1 MKGMIRRRR
10 IGLLWFSLAVVLTLV
25 ACGGGGGGEAI
36 KVGAIFDLT
45 GPTSDVGT
53 PYADGLK
60 DYVAWKNAEGGV
72 DGRDIELISADYA
85 YAVDQAEQLYSQY
98 TTQDEVVV
106 FMGWGTGDTE
116 ALHGRIADDE
126 IPFMSASY
134 SAVLGNPAEAP
145 YNFMIGTT
153 YSDQFIIAIK
163 WAQGDWAAAGNS
175 GQPTIAFLHHNSPFG
190 LSPWEDGLAYAESQ
204 GIEMFAVPM
213 PSGATDLTA
222 ELTQV
227 QDNGAHYI
235 VIQNVSSPASLLAK
249 NAVGLGVEAQIVCL
263 NWCSDELFIRLAG
276 DAAEGVVGASPFSF
290 PASGVP
296 GLEDMEKY
304 LEEKGGSLEDKG
316 IRYVQ
321 GWLTMQ
327 VMTEAIQRVV
337 DDDNEVT
344 GANIRAA
351 LESIKNYDTGGLS
364 TNLTFTAAD
373 HAGSKSLRMVQVNGG
388 VWTDITDYISAN

>member
-1 MKGMIRRRR
+1 MQSQLRKRR
-10 IGLLWFSLAVVLTLV
+10 IGLFLFALVALLALV
-25 ACGGGGGGEAI
+25 ACGGGGGEAI

-53 PYADGLK
+53 PYADGMK
-60 DYVAWKNAEGGV
+60 DFVAWKNGEGGV

-98 TTQDEVVV
+98 TDQDEVVV

-116 ALHGRIADDE
+116 ALRGRIAEDQ

-134 SAVLGNPAEAP
+134 SAVLGDPAEAP

-163 WAQGDWAAAGNS
+163 WAQDEWAAAGNS

-227 QDNGAHYI
+227 QDNSADYI

-249 NAVGLGVEAQIVCL
+249 NAEDLGVAAQIICL
-263 NWCSDELFIRLAG
+263 NWCSDELFVNLAG
-276 DAAEGVVGASPFSF
+276 EAAEGVVGASPFSF
-290 PASGVP
+290 PASGVS
-296 GLEDMEKY
+296 GMDDMQKF
-304 LEEKGGSLEDKG
+304 LEDKG
-316 IRYVQ
+316 QNLEDKGVRYVA

-327 VMTEAIQRVV
+327 VMTEAIERVV
-337 DDDNEVT
+337 DDGDDVT
-344 GANIRAA
+344 GANIRSA
-351 LESIKNYDTGGLS
+351 LESIKDYDTGGI
-364 TNLTFTAAD
+364 TTDLTFSTTD
-373 HAGSKSLRMVQVNGG
+373 HAGSKALRMVRVEGG

>member
-1 MKGMIRRRR
+1 LI
-10 IGLLWFSLAVVLTLV
+10 LFVLILVLGLV
-25 ACGGGGGGEAI
+25 ACGGGGGGDAI

-53 PYADGLK
+53 PYADGLR
-60 DYVAWKNAEGGV
+60 DFVSWKNADDGI
-72 DGRDIELISADYA
+72 DGRQIELVSADYA

-116 ALHGRIADDE
+116 ALRGRIADDE

-134 SAVLGNPAEAP
+134 SAVLGNPSEAP

-163 WAQGDWAAAGNS
+163 WAQEDWAGMGNS
-175 GQPTIAFLHHNSPFG
+175 GQPVIAFLHHDSPFG
-190 LSPWEDGLAYAESQ
+190 LSPWEDGLAYAGGE
-204 GIEMFAVPM
+204 GIDMFDIPM
-213 PSGATDLTA
+213 PRGATDLTA

-227 QDNGAHYI
+227 QDGGANYI

-249 NAVGLGVEAQIVCL
+249 NAVDLGVDAQIVCL
-263 NWCSDELFIRLAG
+263 NWCSDELFISLAG
-276 DAAEGVVGASPFSF
+276 DAAEGVVGASPFAF
-290 PASGVP
+290 PASGAS
-296 GLEDMEKY
+296 GLSDMESY
-304 LEEKGGSLEDKG
+304 LEEQGSSLEDKG

-327 VMTEAIQRVV
+327 VMAEAIQRVV
-337 DDDNEVT
+337 DDGDEVT

-351 LESIKNYDTGGLS
+351 LEGIKNYDTGGLTS
-364 TNLTFTAAD
+364 DLTFSASD
-373 HAGSKSLRMVQVNGG
+373 HAGSKALRMVKVESG
-388 VWTDITDYISAN
+388 VWTDITDYISAQ